1 MMSTR
6 QRFYLSWTMMVV
18 AAIIVIS
25 ANTIFVPATSYI
37 ARDLGVAE
45 AAMSSNMVFSRISMI
60 VCMFCFAAF
69 ADLFTSRRLMQAG
82 LVICTVSCGLS
93 AMAKN
98 IFVFDLAQ
106 VIEAISRATIML
118 TMQLWIAGIS
128 NKNNLASRL
137 SWYTILITISPI
149 LAPSVGGVIA
159 ESASWQYCFIV
170 LGVLSL
176 SMLAGISL
184 FRIQERTEQQEST
197 QPKAKFAPMET
208 LRAYRQVITRSPLLP
223 LSFSLG
229 WMAWFEG
236 GYLAIASFL
245 FVDEL
250 GLNAAELGGITMIYV
265 AGAFAGRFPIMYIQK
280 HYRPRVTFLYHQVVV
295 LLATFGAL
303 GYRMVTGHHDIVEIA
318 VVMAVFGFGFSGMY
332 IYCLRNSMVIEPD
345 KKSVYT
351 SLFNTIYSVA
361 ALLGVLTIQGL
372 YLAKFSSVNIFQTQ
386 IATATVFMLVGVV
399 LHLNALKKMNKE
411 NTL

>member
-1 MMSTR
+1 MTTK
-6 QRFYLSWTMMVV
+6 QRFYLSWTVMVV
-18 AAIIVIS
+18 AAIVVIS

-37 ARDLGVAE
+37 AKELGVAE
-45 AAMSSNMVFSRISMI
+45 ATMSSNMVFSRISMI

-82 LVICTVSCGLS
+82 LVICTVSCLLS
-93 AMAKN
+93 AVARN
-98 IFVFDLAQ
+98 IYVFDLAQ
-106 VIEAISRATIML
+106 VIEAISRSIIML

-128 NKNNLASRL
+128 NKDNLASRL
-137 SWYTILITISPI
+137 SWYTILITLSPI
-149 LAPSVGGVIA
+149 LAPSAGGLIA

-170 LGVLSL
+170 LGVMSL
-176 SMLAGISL
+176 VMLATVSV
-184 FRIQERTEQQEST
+184 FRIQEKGTAEQEQS

-208 LRAYRQVITRSPLLP
+208 LREYRKVIARSPLLP

-229 WMAWFEG
+229 WMAWFDG
-236 GYLAIASFL
+236 GFMAIISFL

-250 GLNAAELGGITMIYV
+250 GLNAAELGGIIMIYV
-265 AGAFAGRFPIMYIQK
+265 LGAFAGRFPIMYIQK
-280 HYRPRVTFLYHQVVV
+280 HYGPRVTFLYHQAVV

-303 GYRMVTGHHDIVEIA
+303 GYRLVMGRHDIVEIA
-318 VVMAVFGFGFSGMY
+318 IVMAVFGFGFSGMY
-332 IYCLRNSMVIEPD
+332 IYCLRNSMVIEPE

-372 YLAKFSSVNIFQTQ
+372 YMANFSSVGIFQTL
-386 IATATVFMLVGVV
+386 IATATFFMLVGTA
-399 LHLNALKKMNKE
+399 LHLRSLRKMN
-411 NTL
+411 NNL